1 MIAAKALQP
10 MLDEIEHLRGRIA
23 TLEDTQLDIMQQVED
38 ETATSDKLAAER
50 KGIETAM
57 RDLLVQRDK
66 AARELDQQIEGFGEQ
81 RKTLAGRLPAE
92 LIALYDKIAQR
103 AGGTGAAELR
113 ASLRWLRPGVGCQ
126 RTQTAGDG
134 GSRSQ
139 VLRCEGAAGSW
150 SAPRALGCELLGS
163 LVGLAIQHLK
173 DAAQLCA
180 VGCVQGGKEGF
191 ALLGAHF
198 ADLFGALDACRGRA
212 DQDRAPVA
220 GVGLADQQ
228 TCTDQRVHHIPVADR
243 RLMCSCSASLLGRR
257 GPSLMI

>member
-1 MIAAKALQP
+1 MQADPGAQRALLQVAELDTKVARLRHRRSTLPENAKLAELQATRTKLSEQIVAAQTRRGDAEAEQERVEIDLAPARARLVRNQQKIDAGMIAAKALQP

-113 ASLRWLRPGVGCQ
+113 ARRCGGCGLELDVSELKRQ
-126 RTQTAGDG
+126 ATAAPD
-134 GSRSQ
+134 Q
-139 VLRCEGAAGSW
+139 VLRCEECG
-150 SAPRALGCELLGS
+150 RI
-163 LVGLAIQHLK
+163 LVRTDSSGL
-173 DAAQLCA
+173 
-180 VGCVQGGKEGF
+180 
-191 ALLGAHF
+191 
-198 ADLFGALDACRGRA
+198 
-212 DQDRAPVA
+212 
-220 GVGLADQQ
+220 
-228 TCTDQRVHHIPVADR
+228 
-243 RLMCSCSASLLGRR
+243 
-257 GPSLMI
+257 